1 MRVKKIVPT
10 DRARANFNA
19 IKKRKGVVTTQ
30 SYLRLE
36 SVLGTTGQINFDV
49 LLNQGQAN
57 ANEKR
62 LAITDAFSI
71 TSMAVMIYKQ
81 AAAGAIS
88 AGQLDTYPNPLI
100 YSNAGE
106 AAALQ
111 AIYNGFLTIRVN
123 STIYIDSLDVY
134 RFYRVGVAQAGVLSA
149 VGSAYNASSYEKGD
163 YPFYG
168 LTPGIRLSG
177 STKNDI
183 SLSLPESVN
192 MAGAGG
198 TVNRVVLYCRGFL
211 EQNGAQFQAAR

>member
-1 MRVKKIVPT
+1 MKTRITPT
-10 DRARANFNA
+10 DRSRANFNA

-36 SVLGTTGQINFDV
+36 QTLGTQGQVNFDV
-49 LLNQGQAN
+49 LLNQGAAN

-62 LAITDAFSI
+62 LAITDAFTI
-71 TSMAVMIYKQ
+71 TSLAIAIYKIPS
-81 AAAGAIS
+81 GGNIS
-88 AGQLDTYPNPLI
+88 SGQLDTYPNPLT
-100 YSNAGE
+100 YVGAGE

-111 AIYNGFLTIRVN
+111 AIYNGYLTVRVN
-123 STIYIDSLDVY
+123 STIYIDSLDAY

-149 VGSAYNASSYEKGD
+149 VGSAYNASSFERGD
-163 YPFYG
+163 YPFYA

-183 SLSLPESVN
+183 SLSLPESVAL
-192 MAGAGG
+192 AGTAGS
-198 TVNRVVLYCRGFL
+198 TNRIVCYFRGFL